1 MRTVIREEAAM
12 RLGRKLAVGVV
23 EESKTE
29 EVMRAEEPRERV
41 ESPEPARPEP
51 ARPEPVAADR

>member
-1 MRTVIREEAAM
+1 VIREEAAM

-23 EESKTE
+23 EESRADEVAPVE
-29 EVMRAEEPRERV
+29 ELPETAETPQ
-41 ESPEPARPEP
+41 P

>member
-1 MRTVIREEAAM
+1 M

-23 EESKTE
+23 EESG
-29 EVMRAEEPRERV
+29 AEEIAPV
-41 ESPEPARPEP
+41 EERPETVETPQP